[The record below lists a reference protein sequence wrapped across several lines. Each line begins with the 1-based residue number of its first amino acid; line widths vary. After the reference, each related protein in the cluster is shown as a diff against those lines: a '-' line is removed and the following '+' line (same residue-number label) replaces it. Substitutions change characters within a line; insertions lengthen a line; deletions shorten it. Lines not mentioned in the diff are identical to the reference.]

1 MYHKSLTPLQYP
13 WVDTRRSL
21 LLTSAGE
28 YSIVLEEGQ
37 PLEEGLIQFH
47 DGRTAA
53 LNEYLG
59 ASKLPTLS
67 ERIPVVGIGSN
78 ASPLVTK
85 SKIEKYG
92 RYGTDAT
99 VPMFVAKMKNM
110 GVGYSGHFVFGG
122 YIPAAPYHHEENELE
137 VTVAFFTKE
146 QLAAVDSTEPT
157 YQRAELSKDLYPLAF
172 ENGATLDSAYVYTT
186 RYGVLRGADGLPI
199 PLTTQEALYKLLHE
213 SGVGDGFFDGAGIEV
228 SDRIAG
234 KGRVVGQPFVTA
246 GVVFKDIIVDDD
258 IVALSIAEELDLF
271 DKYVKR
277 SPNIYKRSYSYTR
290 TGSYP
295 SSYYSRED
303 DVLEP
308 DGWWDEE
315 EEAYVKSS
323 DYDNPYTPYREDED
337 FWPGEEDDLDFPEDE
352 DEENL
357 FDFVTGE
364 FKEDRFD
371 DYDKDPD
378 YDGDY
383 DRWWQHSTTSYKK
396 RRYAS

>member
-28 YSIVLEEGQ
+28 YSIVLEDGQ
-37 PLEEGLIQFH
+37 PLDEALIQFH
-47 DGRTAA
+47 DGRTAV

-92 RYGTDAT
+92 SYGTDAT

-122 YIPAAPYHHEENELE
+122 YIPAAPYHHENNELE
-137 VTVAFFTKE
+137 VTVAFFTEE

-172 ENGATLDSAYVYTT
+172 ENGVSIDSSFVYTT
-186 RYGVLRGADGLPI
+186 RYGILRGVDGIPI
-199 PLTTQEALYKLLHE
+199 PLTTQEGLYKLLSE
-213 SGVGDGFFDGAGIEV
+213 AGVGDGFFDGEGIEV

-234 KGRVVGQPFVTA
+234 KGRIGKPLISA
-246 GVVFKDIIVDDD
+246 GVVFRDILVDDD
-258 IVALSIAEELDLF
+258 IVALSIAPELSLF

-277 SPNIYKRSYSYTR
+277 SSTSYKRSYPYTR

-295 SSYYSRED
+295 SSFYSRQD

-308 DGWWDEE
+308 DDWWDEE
-315 EEAYVKSS
+315 SESYVKSGG
-323 DYDNPYTPYREDED
+323 YDNPYTPYRDDED
-337 FWPGEEDDLDFPEDE
+337 FWPGEDDDLAEDE
-352 DEENL
+352 DTL
-357 FDFVTGE
+357 FDYTTGE
-364 FKEDRFD
+364 FIEEHFD

-383 DRWWQHSTTSYKK
+383 DRWWQHSTTPKKK
-396 RRYAS
+396 RLAS

>member
-28 YSIVLEEGQ
+28 YSLVLEEGQ
-37 PLEEGLIQFH
+37 PIEEALIQFH

-59 ASKLPTLS
+59 ASKLPTLA

-92 RYGTDAT
+92 TYGTDAT
-99 VPMFVAKMKNM
+99 VPMFVAKMKNI

-157 YQRAELSKDLYPLAF
+157 YQRAELSKELYPLAF
-172 ENGATLDSAYVYTT
+172 ANGATLDSAYVYTT
-186 RYGVLRGADGLPI
+186 RYGVLRGNDGIPI
-199 PLTTQEALYKLLHE
+199 PLTTQEELYKLLNDA
-213 SGVGDGFFDGAGIEV
+213 GVGDGFFDGEGIEV

-234 KGRVVGQPFVTA
+234 KGRIGKPLISA

-258 IVALSIAEELDLF
+258 IVALSIAPELDLF

-277 SPNIYKRSYSYTR
+277 STSSIYKRSYPYTR
-290 TGSYP
+290 AGRYP
-295 SSYYSRED
+295 AYSRED

-308 DGWWDEE
+308 DDYWDEE
-315 EEAYVKSS
+315 SESYIKSGE
-323 DYDNPYTPYREDED
+323 YDNPYTPYREDED
-337 FWPGEEDDLDFPEDE
+337 FWPGEDDDFPEDE
-352 DEENL
+352 EDENL
-357 FDFVTGE
+357 FDFATGE
-364 FKEDRFD
+364 FKEDAFD
-371 DYDKDPD
+371 DFDKDPD

-396 RRYAS
+396 RRFAS

>member
-1 MYHKSLTPLQYP
+1 VYHKSLTPLQYP
-13 WVDTRRSL
+13 WVDMRRSL
-21 LLTSAGE
+21 LLTSVGE

-37 PLEEGLIQFH
+37 PLEEALIQFH

-92 RYGTDAT
+92 SYGTDAT
-99 VPMFVAKMKNM
+99 VPMFVAKMKNI

-172 ENGATLDSAYVYTT
+172 ENGASLDSSYVYTT
-186 RYGVLRGADGLPI
+186 RYGVLQGNDGTPI
-199 PLTTQEALYKLLHE
+199 PLTTQEELYKLLNE
-213 SGVGDGFFDGAGIEV
+213 AGVGDGFFDGEGVEV

-234 KGRVVGQPFVTA
+234 KGRIGKPLISA
-246 GVVFKDIIVDDD
+246 GVVFKDILVDDD
-258 IVALSIAEELDLF
+258 IVALSIAPELDIF
-271 DKYVKR
+271 EKYVKR
-277 SPNIYKRSYSYTR
+277 SSIGYSRPYSYTT
-290 TGSYP
+290 TGRYP
-295 SSYYSRED
+295 SYSRED

-308 DGWWDEE
+308 DDWWDEE
-315 EEAYVKSS
+315 SESYVKSGE
-323 DYDNPYTPYREDED
+323 YDNPYTPYREDED
-337 FWPGEEDDLDFPEDE
+337 IWPGEGKDWPEDDD
-352 DEENL
+352 ENL
-357 FDFVTGE
+357 FDFATGE
-364 FKEDRFD
+364 FIEDHFG

-383 DRWWQHSTTSYKK
+383 DRWWQHSTTSK
-396 RRYAS
+396 RRAS